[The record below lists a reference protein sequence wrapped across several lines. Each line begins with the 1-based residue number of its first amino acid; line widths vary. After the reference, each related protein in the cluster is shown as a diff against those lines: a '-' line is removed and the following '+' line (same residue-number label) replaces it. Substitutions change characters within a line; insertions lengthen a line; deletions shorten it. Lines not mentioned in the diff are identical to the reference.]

1 MEEYL
6 ATIKRFAGPFAP
18 RGYLDCDGSLLPIR
32 EWETLFALLG
42 TQYGGDGQVR
52 FALPD
57 LRDKDRRGRPIP
69 FGSDGRPRWII
80 RVFGEF
86 PQGP

>member
-6 ATIKRFAGPFAP
+6 ASIKRFAGLFAP
-18 RGYLDCDGSLLPIR
+18 RGYLDCDGSLLSIR
-32 EWETLFALLG
+32 EWEALFALLG

-69 FGSDGRPRWII
+69 FGGDGRPRWII

-86 PQGP
+86 PQRS